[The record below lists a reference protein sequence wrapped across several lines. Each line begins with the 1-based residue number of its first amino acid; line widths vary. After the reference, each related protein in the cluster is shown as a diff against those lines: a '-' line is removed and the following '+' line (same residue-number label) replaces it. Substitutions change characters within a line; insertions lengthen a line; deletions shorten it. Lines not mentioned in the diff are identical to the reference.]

1 MWGPRAA
8 RIAERAV
15 DDVVRRLR
23 REIGNHIAQAV
34 TLGEMCRRQR
44 NELREPRHPP
54 QRRAVMMG
62 CRERIENMSRDQ
74 P

>member
-23 REIGNHIAQAV
+23 RKSGIGDVLHTIRGV
-34 TLGEMCRRQR
+34 GYL
-44 NELREPRHPP
+44 LRD
-54 QRRAVMMG
+54 A
-62 CRERIENMSRDQ
+62 
-74 P
+74 